1 MKYAFLTAAVA
12 MCLLQLAGQAS
23 AQEMGD
29 AKKGATLAQSICSE
43 CHAVRAGDT
52 RSPNAKAP
60 TFVSVAATRG
70 MTEMALRVWLQ
81 SPHPT
86 MPNFMLEEAAK
97 DDVIA
102 YILSLKGR
110 SGRGE

>member
-1 MKYAFLTAAVA
+1 MKHTLIAAVVA
-12 MCLLQLAGQAS
+12 LGFAQLGHAS

-29 AKKGATLAQSICSE
+29 AKKGATLAQSVCAA
-43 CHAVRAGDT
+43 CHAVGNGES

-60 TFVSVAATRG
+60 TFTSVAATRG

-86 MPNFMLEEAAK
+86 MPNLMLGEDEK

-102 YILSLKGR
+102 YILSLKQK
-110 SGRGE
+110 

>member
-1 MKYAFLTAAVA
+1 MNSRLIAAAFVLGLIQSAGAAH
-12 MCLLQLAGQAS
+12 

-29 AKKGATLAQSICSE
+29 AKKGATLAETVCAA
-43 CHAVRAGDT
+43 CHGVGNRET

-60 TFVSVAATRG
+60 TFTSVAATRG

-86 MPNFMLEEAAK
+86 MPNLMLGEDEK

-102 YILSLKGR
+102 YILSLKKK
-110 SGRGE
+110 

>member
-1 MKYAFLTAAVA
+1 MKHAFTTAAVFLG
-12 MCLLQLAGQAS
+12 LLALAGHAA

-29 AKKGATLAQSICSE
+29 AKKGATLAQSVCAE
-43 CHAVRAGDT
+43 CHAVRSGET
-52 RSPNAKAP
+52 RSPNTKAP
-60 TFVSVAATRG
+60 TFTSVASTQG

-86 MPNFMLEEAAK
+86 MPNLMLDEDAK

-102 YILSLKGR
+102 YILTLKKR
-110 SGRGE
+110 

>member
-1 MKYAFLTAAVA
+1 MRHTLVAAVIA
-12 MCLLQLAGQAS
+12 LSLSQLTTLVS

-29 AKKGATLAQSICSE
+29 AKKGATLAQSVCAE
-43 CHAVRAGDT
+43 CHAVGKEEGS
-52 RSPNAKAP
+52 SPNARAP
-60 TFVSVAATRG
+60 TFASVAATRG

-86 MPNFMLEEAAK
+86 MPNLMLDADAK

-102 YILSLKGR
+102 YILSLKR
-110 SGRGE
+110 K

>member
-1 MKYAFLTAAVA
+1 MKHKFVAAGIVLGLA
-12 MCLLQLAGQAS
+12 QLAGAAT
-23 AQEMGD
+23 AQELGD
-29 AKKGATLAQSICSE
+29 VKKGAALAQSVCVE
-43 CHAVRAGDT
+43 CHAVNKGES

-70 MTEMALRVWLQ
+70 MNEMALSVWLQ

-86 MPNFMLEEAAK
+86 MPNFMLEDHEK

-102 YILSLKGR
+102 YILSLKQR
-110 SGRGE
+110 

>member
-1 MKYAFLTAAVA
+1 MKHPLIAAVIA
-12 MCLLQLAGQAS
+12 ASLAPLASQVS

-29 AKKGATLAQSICSE
+29 AKKGATLAQSVCAE
-43 CHAVRAGDT
+43 CHAVGKIES

-60 TFVSVAATRG
+60 TFLSVAATRG

-86 MPNFMLEEAAK
+86 MPNVMLDADEK

-102 YILSLKGR
+102 YILSLKR
-110 SGRGE
+110 K

>member
-1 MKYAFLTAAVA
+1 MKHPLIAAVIA
-12 MCLLQLAGQAS
+12 LSVGQLTSHVS

-29 AKKGATLAQSICSE
+29 AKKGATLAQTVCAE
-43 CHAVRAGDT
+43 CHAVAKGES
-52 RSPNAKAP
+52 RSPNTKAP
-60 TFVSVAATRG
+60 AFPNVAGTRG

-86 MPNFMLEEAAK
+86 MPNLMLAEDEK

-102 YILSLKGR
+102 YILSLKQK
-110 SGRGE
+110 